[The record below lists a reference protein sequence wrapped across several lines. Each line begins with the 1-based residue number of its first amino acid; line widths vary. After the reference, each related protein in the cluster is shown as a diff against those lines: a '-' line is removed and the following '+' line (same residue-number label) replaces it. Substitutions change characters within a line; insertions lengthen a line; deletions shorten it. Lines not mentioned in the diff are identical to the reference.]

1 MLKRKIF
8 AVTAL
13 SIAMLGSSM
22 AVMADPYDDRGHG
35 SDDRQYMDSRMQHND
50 ARPSHDWQRGQP
62 IPPSYNNGH
71 YQVNDWRDRGLP
83 EPPRGHRW
91 MYVNG
96 EYVLTAIATGVISA
110 ILLGA
115 IYGGHGPDAPPMP

>member
-1 MLKRKIF
+1 MFTKKLF

-13 SIAMLGSSM
+13 SVAMLGSSM
-22 AVMADPYDDRGHG
+22 ATMAAPYDDH
-35 SDDRQYMDSRMQHND
+35 SDRDAGGYSSQHMNDRDHHD
-50 ARPSHDWQRGQP
+50 ARPSQDWQRGQP
-62 IPPSYNNGH
+62 LPHGYDNGR
-71 YQVNDWRDRGLP
+71 YQVDDWRGRGLP

-91 MYVNG
+91 MYING

-115 IYGGHGPDAPPMP
+115 IYGPGHDGR